1 MDQDQRAADQA
12 RAQTAIHEAIQAN
25 PALPGA
31 LLVGWTIVAE
41 WATPEDERKLAR
53 LTSKDAT
60 NWQVTG
66 YLHQALFAEEPW
78 SDGIAG

>member
-1 MDQDQRAADQA
+1 MDRDQQDVDQA

-41 WATPEDERKLAR
+41 WAMPEGERKLAR
-53 LTSKDAT
+53 LTSKEAT

-78 SDGIAG
+78 SDGAAS